1 MSDDTHSEARA
12 DNDRCVLT
20 SWHEWEVEDG
30 VRRIILCV
38 QTGLEL
44 RSGYPRFD
52 QSKLDDLLADAKDL
66 MRTSASP
73 INALRIVPSHGEY

>member
-1 MSDDTHSEARA
+1 MSDEPRREALA
-12 DNDRCVLT
+12 DNDRCVLHA
-20 SWHEWEVEDG
+20 WHEWEVVDG

-44 RSGYPRFD
+44 RPGYPSFD
-52 QSKLDDLLADAKDL
+52 PAKLEALMADAADM

-73 INALRIVPSHGEY
+73 IDALRIVPTIFAD

>member
-1 MSDDTHSEARA
+1 MSESQHPQTRA
-12 DNDRCVLT
+12 DNDRCVLD

-30 VRRIILCV
+30 VRKIILCV

-44 RSGYPRFD
+44 RSGFSGFD
-52 QSKLDDLLADAKDL
+52 PVKLDRLLADAADM

-73 INALRIVPSHGEY
+73 IDAYRIIPIDCGD